1 MQINITPTSYIIDGR
16 EIAVS
21 NADIRALRA
30 GAFQVRDWAQVGL
43 CDLALGQYDLLDLE
57 RADCVSAAEAE
68 GYDGDPDD
76 YRLTEADV
84 ESIRRTLGR
93 GFAAEEVA
101 YLGVLDAP
109 DPDVTPEW
117 ARAECVRVIAEARH
131 QGVDG

>member
-1 MQINITPTSYIIDGR
+1 MTRHDL
-16 EIAVS
+16 VS

-30 GAFQVRDWAQVGL
+30 VAFQARDWAQVGL

-57 RADCVSAAEAE
+57 RADCVSAAEAQ

-101 YLGVLDAP
+101 HLGVLNTP
-109 DPDVTPEW
+109 DDDVTPEW
-117 ARAECVRVIAEARH
+117 ARAECARAIAEARK
-131 QGVDG
+131 